1 MKGERLA
8 MSQGVYREVLL
19 GGKRI
24 VPTLERLLGRHA
36 AEKCRARWFVDALEI
51 RKRPLRLT
59 CVRRVPS
66 SPHGEV
72 VEELTYVLDDIRV
85 PLLLEGYPS
94 DPARAV
100 LLIGETISLV
110 LELRSSVVREVVAP
124 PPPPPSPPSPP
135 GSRSLKDTLTWEQ
148 PAFSAKQRL
157 TATATPRPDN
167 ESLGGLFERAI
178 ERNGVLL

>member
-1 MKGERLA
+1 
-8 MSQGVYREVLL
+8 MSQGSYREVLL
-19 GGKRI
+19 SGKRI
-24 VPTLERLLGRHA
+24 VPAFERLLGRLA
-36 AEKCRARWFVDALEI
+36 AEKCAVRWFVDALEI

-100 LLIGETISLV
+100 LRIGETITLA
-110 LELRSSVVREVVAP
+110 LELRSSVVCEVVP
-124 PPPPPSPPSPP
+124 PPPPPPVPPLVSP
-135 GSRSLKDTLTWEQ
+135 GSRSRRDTLVWEQ
-148 PAFSAKQRL
+148 PAFSPKQKL
-157 TATATPRPDN
+157 TPTPTTPRPDDHA
-167 ESLGGLFERAI
+167 LGGLFERAM
-178 ERNGVLL
+178 ETNGVLL

>member
-1 MKGERLA
+1 
-8 MSQGVYREVLL
+8 MSQGSYREVLL
-19 GGKRI
+19 SGKRI
-24 VPTLERLLGRHA
+24 VPAFERLLGRLA
-36 AEKCRARWFVDALEI
+36 AEKCTVRWFVEALEI

-100 LLIGETISLV
+100 LLIGKTISLV
-110 LELRSSVVREVVAP
+110 LELRSSVVCEVVAP
-124 PPPPPSPPSPP
+124 PPPPPPP

-148 PAFSAKQRL
+148 PAFSTKQRL

-167 ESLGGLFERAI
+167 DSLGGLFERAI

>member
-1 MKGERLA
+1 

-19 GGKRI
+19 GGRRI
-24 VPTLERLLGRHA
+24 VPALEGLLGRLA
-36 AEKCRARWFVDALEI
+36 TEKCKVRWFVDALEI

-66 SPHGEV
+66 PPHGEV

-100 LLIGETISLV
+100 LLIGETIALV
-110 LELRSSVVREVVAP
+110 LELRSSVVCEVVP
-124 PPPPPSPPSPP
+124 PPPPPPVPPPVSP
-135 GSRSLKDTLTWEQ
+135 GSRSRRDTLVWEQ
-148 PAFSAKQRL
+148 PAFSPTQKL
-157 TATATPRPDN
+157 ATPTTPRPDDHA
-167 ESLGGLFERAI
+167 LGGLFERAM
-178 ERNGVLL
+178 ETNGVLL